1 MNTLKNK
8 GHYGIA
14 CFWCNDTYTKILL
27 EKNGF
32 ECGPKFPLD
41 GCRNIVGMKYR
52 KAGTFKGF
60 DFYKS
65 LELLSKLG
73 FSQVT

>member
-14 CFWCNDTYTKILL
+14 CFWCNDTYTQILL
-27 EKNGF
+27 KKNGF

-41 GCRNIVGMKYR
+41 GCRG
-52 KAGTFKGF
+52 
-60 DFYKS
+60 
-65 LELLSKLG
+65 
-73 FSQVT
+73 